1 MCYPGMYDT
10 EETIQICVQIV
21 RAYPKNLNIINS
33 GNAII
38 EGKSIY
44 SCHYQGVSPKIS
56 FLLLPIYD
64 CMFSRT
70 PCLRVMKI
78 GDFGDKSM
86 QIPNKTVNL
95 LSEQALT
102 MNL

>member
-1 MCYPGMYDT
+1 MQLYRGNPS
-10 EETIQICVQIV
+10 IHV
-21 RAYPKNLNIINS
+21 IIR
-33 GNAII
+33 
-38 EGKSIY
+38 
-44 SCHYQGVSPKIS
+44 GVSPKIS

-78 GDFGDKSM
+78 GDLGDKSM
-86 QIPNKTVNL
+86 QIPNTTVNL

-102 MNL
+102 MNINDQELPAR